1 MEMRSTFLFAV
12 LLILAEG
19 KSASADTPRSNSEHK
34 TASPDGSHLI
44 VMTPNAFSEDAGT
57 GIVYKSGQE
66 GGPPLWTVPWF
77 AQKVMLSNTGDE
89 LVRFGP
95 WASDLDQHTDLA
107 VSFYF
112 KGRLLKQYQV
122 RELIKDPERLEY
134 STSHY
139 TWLASKS
146 TQPTGFSQDGRMFHL
161 VLCHRTAYDFD
172 ARSGMISRTSIDH
185 EAKSRHDLWQEERDA
200 EKLLGTSIYE
210 KSPLKALYEPHFE
223 VQGISAGA
231 GKSCFDF
238 KESEWTCRMRPK
250 KALSMEVEIWVI
262 YPRRKDNS
270 LAMIMS
276 PEPILSAVKAALAH
290 PYVIRAVKADKKAS
304 LLMHVSADHLYHE
317 RRDVEEMITAFQFD
331 APDLKDP
338 DVWAEF
344 FLRTS
349 DSGTFWLNLKNRWVV
364 RQDSS
369 NSSWPWPLYL
379 MNERGD
385 ALKDTHDGKA
395 KPDPDKSDPFGVSP
409 KSSR

>member
-1 MEMRSTFLFAV
+1 
-12 LLILAEG
+12 
-19 KSASADTPRSNSEHK
+19 
-34 TASPDGSHLI
+34 
-44 VMTPNAFSEDAGT
+44 MTPQGFYGDAGM
-57 GIVYKSGQE
+57 GKVYKGGQE
-66 GGPPLWTVPWF
+66 GGSPLWTVPWF
-77 AQKVMLSNTGDE
+77 AQEVMLSNTGDE

-107 VSFYF
+107 VAFYF
-112 KGRLLKQYQV
+112 KGKLLKQYQV
-122 RELIKDPERLEY
+122 RDLIKDPERLEY
-134 STSHY
+134 SVSHY
-139 TWLASKS
+139 TWSASKS
-146 TQPTGFSQDGRMFHL
+146 TQPKGFSQDGRMFHL
-161 VLCHRTAYDFD
+161 VLCDRTAYDFD
-172 ARSGMISRTSIDH
+172 ARSGMIVKTSTDH
-185 EAKSRHDLWQEERDA
+185 GAKSRQDLWQEERDA
-200 EKLLGTSIYE
+200 EKLLGANIFE

-250 KALSMEVEIWVI
+250 KAMSMGVEIWVI

-276 PEPILSAVKAALAH
+276 PEPVLSAVEAAIAH
-290 PYVIRAVKADKKAS
+290 PYVIRAAKADKKAS

-317 RRDVEEMITAFQFD
+317 RRDVEEMIAAFKFD
-331 APDLKDP
+331 PPDLKDP
-338 DVWAEF
+338 EVWAEF

-369 NSSWPWPLYL
+369 NGSYPWPLYL

-385 ALKDTHDGKA
+385 ALKDTNDGKTKA
-395 KPDPDKSDPFGVSP
+395 DSNTSDPFGVAP
-409 KSSR
+409 KSSK